1 MLQNLPPWATR
12 VLSGSVY
19 LFVVAVGIW
28 SLMEPYM
35 KYEVPD
41 TIEVY
46 FDKQCLVGVQCD
58 SLDNDLNRLWYN
70 QGMALQAL
78 YILLIILA
86 GVCFLLYVFNQKRIF
101 NILSFVL
108 LAIALGTL
116 ITLIVIVKTSSFLN
130 IDMEFTSASILII
143 IACCFMI
150 VKQFFSND
158 YIRGFIMIPFRN

>member
-12 VLSGSVY
+12 LLSGSVY
-19 LFVVAVGIW
+19 LFVVAIGIW
-28 SLMEPYM
+28 AVMQPYM
-35 KYEVPD
+35 KYEAPD

-58 SLDNDLNRLWYN
+58 SLDNDLNRPWYN

-108 LAIALGTL
+108 LAVALGTL
-116 ITLIVIVKTSSFLN
+116 ITLIVIVKTSSVHYGKT
-130 IDMEFTSASILII
+130 IT
-143 IACCFMI
+143 
-150 VKQFFSND
+150 
-158 YIRGFIMIPFRN
+158 IR